1 MLRQRQSVDVILSPA
16 RLVPVDPSAFSLSLK
31 GQSPLRIIVTGASGM
46 LGTALVPV
54 LREGHDVRGID
65 TQDCDIRDGAAIR
78 ALISEWNPQL
88 VVHLA
93 AYTDVD
99 GCEVNPQL
107 AEETNSLGTRNVAA
121 GCAQID
127 AAMLY
132 VSTDYVFD
140 GTKTGAYREDDPP
153 NPVSVYGK
161 SKWQGEEYVR
171 TLLKR
176 AFICRTSWL
185 YGPNGKNFV
194 TTILKAAQQQKV
206 LRVVD
211 DQRGS
216 PTYTRHLSQK
226 IAQLAETQAYGV
238 YHTTGSGTC
247 SWFEFAR
254 TIVRLWPVEGAE
266 VLPIKSHESGRAAPR
281 PNNSV
286 LENRALQTAALG
298 LMPHWEI
305 ALTEYF
311 GEIRQRGPL

>member
-1 MLRQRQSVDVILSPA
+1 
-16 RLVPVDPSAFSLSLK
+16 
-31 GQSPLRIIVTGASGM
+31 LRILVTGANGM

-54 LREGHDVRGID
+54 LQKRHEVWGID
-65 TQDCDIRDGAAIR
+65 AQDCDIRDARAVAAVLR
-78 ALISEWNPQL
+78 ARNPEM

-93 AYTDVD
+93 AYTNVD
-99 GCEVNPQL
+99 GCEANPQL
-107 AEETNSLGTRNVAA
+107 AEETNALGTRNIAIT
-121 GCAQID
+121 CAEID

-132 VSTDYVFD
+132 LSTDYVFD
-140 GTKTGAYREDDPP
+140 GTKTGAYREVDPP

-185 YGPNGKNFV
+185 YGPNGRNFV

-211 DQRGS
+211 DQHGS

-226 IAQLAETQAYGV
+226 IAQLAETRAYGV

-281 PNNSV
+281 PANSV
-286 LENRALQTAALG
+286 LENRALQTAGLG

-311 GEIRQRGPL
+311 GEIRQSAQP